1 MDEEQIQALVKSWH
15 ARSTREGDPVS
26 KFVFLWFCFNA
37 RLSYESGKDHDRQM
51 INWLKTA
58 SPASSALRRSYDQA
72 MASEVF
78 RRDLQTLVDNSPIH
92 GTRRNKPQVVEI
104 RDVDDFPN
112 LVEGV
117 YQVRCNL
124 FHGGKRAD
132 DLRDQKLV
140 KVSASIL
147 RKWVGNLVVGSRQ

>member
-1 MDEEQIQALVKSWH
+1 MDEQRIQALVKSWH

-37 RLSYESGKDHDRQM
+37 RLSYESGEDRDRDM
-51 INWLKTA
+51 LEWLKTA
-58 SPASSALRRSYDQA
+58 SPGSSQLRRSYDQA
-72 MASEVF
+72 MASDVF
-78 RRDLQTLVDNSPIH
+78 RRDLQTLVSSSPIH
-92 GTRRNKPQVVEI
+92 GTRRHNPQVVRI
-104 RDVDDFPN
+104 RDIEDFPN
-112 LVEGV
+112 IVEGV

-140 KVSASIL
+140 KVSAAIL
-147 RKWVGNLVVGSRQ
+147 RKWVGNVVQG